1 MTKHNGLLFL
11 THVGDPGGAEFKMLD
26 LCNTVRHS
34 SEVMLFQHGSL
45 EKILRDRG
53 IRYCV
58 CPLSRAASGV
68 RRESG
73 LLGMVR
79 AIPGTLALL
88 GKICRKAKH
97 FEAVVCMSQKSFVL
111 ASLGKIFVR
120 RPILWFMNDILSR
133 DHFSATAIRIIVW
146 LSRYTAD
153 HIVLNSRASLK
164 YWLASGGRK
173 TRLSVIYPVTLDD
186 EKAADAPDAA
196 QVSSCRRKYSPD
208 GRPLIGMLG
217 RISRWKGQDVFLRA
231 IAALPNVNA
240 VIAGGPHFGEEEYER
255 ELKTLARE
263 LGIAERVV
271 FAGHIDNAITLM
283 AGCDVVAHCS
293 TSPEPFGQVILQSM
307 LVGTPVIATD
317 GGGAREI
324 VLHDKTGQLT
334 PMKDHHALVIAIR
347 RCLEDPQ
354 WSRRL
359 ASQAKERARRKFSA
373 AVMAN
378 RFTRIVETL

>member
-1 MTKHNGLLFL
+1 MTKPSGLLFL

-26 LCNTVRHS
+26 LCKTVRHCA
-34 SEVMLFQHGSL
+34 EVMLFQHGSL
-45 EKILRDRG
+45 EKMLRDRG
-53 IRYCV
+53 ITYCV
-58 CPLSRAASGV
+58 CPMSRAASGV

-88 GKICRKAKH
+88 AKLCRKAKH

-111 ASLGKIFVR
+111 ASLAKIFMR

-133 DHFSATAIRIIVW
+133 DHFSATAIRVIVW

-153 HIVLNSRASLK
+153 HIVLNSNASLK

-186 EKAADAPDAA
+186 EKAAGAPDAA
-196 QVSSCRRKYSPD
+196 QVSSYRRKYSPD

-217 RISRWKGQDVFLRA
+217 RISRWKGQEVFLRA
-231 IAALPNVNA
+231 MAELPDVNA
-240 VIAGGPHFGEEEYER
+240 VIAGGPHFGEEEYAR
-255 ELKTLARE
+255 ELKALVDE
-263 LGIAERVV
+263 LGVAGRVV
-271 FAGHIDNAITLM
+271 LAGHIDNAIALM
-283 AGCDVVAHCS
+283 ASCDVVAHCS

-317 GGGAREI
+317 GGGASEI
-324 VLHDKTGQLT
+324 VVHDETGQLT

-354 WSRRL
+354 WSQRL
-359 ASQAKERARRKFSA
+359 ASRAKERARRKFSA
-373 AVMAN
+373 AVMAD
-378 RFTRIVETL
+378 RFTRILETL